1 MTVQDHRD
9 REVSLRLE
17 QILRVYCTELSASS
31 LVDLRDAIFAG
42 RHAWFRC
49 EFADAIKAHAFPPDL
64 WHDITATRPAP
75 GGRQDDEVRRQQ
87 EVIWQTLFDN
97 EAFPAA

>member
-17 QILRVYCTELSASS
+17 QILRVYCTELSTSS

-49 EFADAIKAHAFPPDL
+49 EFEDAIKAHAFPPDL
-64 WHDITATRPAP
+64 WHNIIATRPAL
-75 GGRQDDEVRRQQ
+75 GGHRDDEVRRQQ
-87 EVIWQTLFDN
+87 QVIWRILFDGV
-97 EAFPAA
+97 AFPAT